1 MIMGPAQAIETCIK
15 KSFKFSGK
23 ASRPEYWWFLPIGVL
38 LPIAALAALQWLY
51 PSLSSLL
58 LGVVFLIAL
67 LPLMSVTKRRLTDS
81 GENGV
86 WFETPLVALVLFLA
100 AIWAITGLNEYVS
113 SAFDAGAEGA
123 IGLGVAIIW
132 WLGLAILVPVAL
144 HQFLIGFIYGTALF
158 LQMTVPSKSEN
169 KSSGP
174 NPNEVSP

>member
-1 MIMGPAQAIETCIK
+1 MGPAQAIETCIK

-100 AIWAITGLNEYVS
+100 AIWAITGLKLLRLMLALRVQS
-113 SAFDAGAEGA
+113 VWVWQSFG
-123 IGLGVAIIW
+123 
-132 WLGLAILVPVAL
+132 GLAW
-144 HQFLIGFIYGTALF
+144 QFLYRSRFIN
-158 LQMTVPSKSEN
+158 S
-169 KSSGP
+169 
-174 NPNEVSP
+174 